1 MPFLI
6 LVMIWIMLKSVL
18 VKKAPPQPTYEE
30 AKKGFED
37 GNGYFDNL
45 SSPEKQEML
54 SSKKGPLGF

>member
-1 MPFLI
+1 
-6 LVMIWIMLKSVL
+6 MLKSVL

-30 AKKGFED
+30 AKKWFED

-45 SSPEKQEML
+45 SSLEKQEML